1 MNRAWNNDVGP
12 CLPPRHLAYDAARK
26 ALYDAALAAETAI
39 AGPGCN
45 VSQTMARLRQ
55 LRADLN
61 AFLSPYEGED

>member
-12 CLPPRHLAYDAARK
+12 CLPPRHRAYDAARAAAAK
-26 ALYDAALAAETAI
+26 ARDAAETAI

-45 VSQTMARLRQ
+45 VSQTMALLRQ

-61 AFLSPYEGED
+61 GFLSPYEGDE